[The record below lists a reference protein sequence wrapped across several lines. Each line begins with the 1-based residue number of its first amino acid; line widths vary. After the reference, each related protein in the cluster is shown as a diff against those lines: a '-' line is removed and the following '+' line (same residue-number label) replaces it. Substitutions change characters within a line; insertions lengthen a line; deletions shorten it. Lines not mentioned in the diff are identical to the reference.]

1 MRILG
6 ISAFQRR
13 AAAALV
19 VEGQAVAA
27 ACEESFTHLALD
39 PAFPVRAIR
48 WSLARAGI
56 AGRDLDAAVF
66 YEKPL
71 KRFER
76 VLVRAVETFPHAPRA
91 FVRSAF
97 VWLGDRLWLRDRIAQ
112 ELGLPPARVFFVEQA
127 RAHMAGAFYSSSFEC
142 AALLHLDDAGEWS
155 TTALG
160 RGDARGIECLA
171 EVRHPHSLGGL
182 ASAFTQFL
190 GLVPGED
197 EHKLEALGA
206 YGRSRLLP
214 LLARLCPARG
224 AFFELDPAYFSLDD
238 GAERL
243 YTRALEQLLG
253 PARAP
258 GRPLRWQEPDTSDA
272 DLAASVQALLEE
284 RTLALARELHRR
296 TQLGSVCVSGL
307 LACNRHLIARLQ
319 AEGPF
324 ELVSVPPDPGK
335 AGAALGA
342 ALHVHRTLAQGAPAT
357 PSSALGETIGAD
369 GEPGARAFESAAE
382 LRAELATRLLRG
394 ELVGWA
400 RGPLEFAEHSLA
412 SRLALALARAPDTR
426 ARLLAALQHVE
437 PYLACRLALPA
448 ERARDFLEL
457 RPGSEALLEEA
468 RLVVPAL
475 EALER
480 AAPGARGAD
489 GRVWPQLVSARR
501 DPELHALLALIA
513 GAGAEPL
520 LFVTDLRLR
529 GSPLARTEAEA
540 VEVFERSRLDA
551 LAAGTRLYAR

>member
-13 AAAALV
+13 SAAALV
-19 VEGQAVAA
+19 VDGEAVAA
-27 ACEESFTHLALD
+27 ASEESFTRLALD

-56 AGRDLDAAVF
+56 VGKDLDGAVF

-71 KRFER
+71 RRFER
-76 VLVRAVETFPHAPRA
+76 VLARVAENFPRAPRA

-97 VWLGDRLWLRDRIAQ
+97 AWLGDRLWVRNRIAQ
-112 ELGLPPARVFFVEQA
+112 ELDLPAARVFFVDQA
-127 RAHMAGAFYSSSFEC
+127 RAHMAGAFYASSLER
-142 AALLHLDDAGEWS
+142 AALLFLDDAGEWS

-160 RGDARGIECLA
+160 RGDERGIECLA

-190 GLVPGED
+190 GFLPGED
-197 EHKLEALGA
+197 EHRLEALA
-206 YGRSRLLP
+206 ATGRPRFARE
-214 LLARLCPARG
+214 LARLCPERDG
-224 AFFELDPAYFSLDD
+224 FFELDRACFSLDE
-238 GAERL
+238 GARRL
-243 YTRALEQLLG
+243 YTAALEELLG

-258 GRPLRWQEPDTSDA
+258 GQPLRWQAPDTRDA

-296 TQLGSVCVSGL
+296 TRLEGVCVSGL
-307 LACNRHLIARLQ
+307 LASNRHLIARLQ

-342 ALHVHRTLAQGAPAT
+342 ALHAHRVLAQAAPAK
-357 PSSALGETIGAD
+357 PRSALGETIGAD
-369 GEPGARAFESAAE
+369 GEPGAQAFASATE
-382 LRAELATRLLRG
+382 LRAELAGRLLRG

-400 RGPLEFAEHSLA
+400 RGPLEFAERSLA
-412 SRLALALARAPDTR
+412 SRLALALARARDAP

-437 PYLACRLALPA
+437 PYLACRLALPV

-457 RPGSEALLEEA
+457 GPESAALLEQA
-468 RLVVPAL
+468 RLVVPAR

-480 AAPGARGAD
+480 AAPGARGTA
-489 GRVWPQLVSARR
+489 GRVWPQLVSARS
-501 DPELHALLALIA
+501 DPELHELLTLIA
-513 GAGAEPL
+513 RAGAEPL
-520 LFVTDLRLR
+520 LFVTDLALR
-529 GSPLARTEAEA
+529 GAPLARTEADA
-540 VEVFERSRLDA
+540 LEVFERSRLDA
-551 LAAGTRLYAR
+551 LAAGVRLYTR